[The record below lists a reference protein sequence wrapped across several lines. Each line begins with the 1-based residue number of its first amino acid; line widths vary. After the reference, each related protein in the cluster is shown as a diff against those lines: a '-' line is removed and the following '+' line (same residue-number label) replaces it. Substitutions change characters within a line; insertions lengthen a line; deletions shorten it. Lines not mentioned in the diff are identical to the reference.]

1 MRSGALKWLLALPLA
16 LVLLVVAAYFLLG
29 AWLESAGGRQAVER
43 ALAERIGLPVT
54 LEGEFDVMLLPAVGV
69 AGTGLVVG
77 QPGPATEVLRSRE
90 YAVSLALA
98 PLLERRL
105 SIESVRFEAGLVH
118 LGRWPEAGAA
128 APGSAPADVRLPD
141 IERLEIHDFGV
152 IVSAGDDQPYRVREL
167 AVEGFAVGH
176 PASFVLEVEDAGRWA
191 GSILWRQET
200 ATLDLAATGTGP
212 WPGDVRLTAK
222 LGLVS
227 GEGAVTADWVGA
239 PLVSTAGFD
248 VRVSFVYASA
258 PSGWRID
265 DLRLAAEPLL
275 VTGEGCLVGEDRPQL
290 HLDLLSERVD
300 LDDLPDL
307 GAFTGTMQ
315 AMDGEQA
322 GTKGASAEGPGQAPT
337 PDDAGLDFHVRLSA
351 AELVA
356 GEVVARDAVLQL
368 GAAPDCSGL
377 ETSPRE

>member
-1 MRSGALKWLLALPLA
+1 VRSGALKWLLVLPLA

-29 AWLESAGGRQAVER
+29 VWLESAGGRQAVER

-77 QPGPATEVLRSRE
+77 EPGPATEVLRRRD

-105 SIESVRFEAGLVH
+105 SIESVRFEAGLFH
-118 LGRWPEAGAA
+118 LGRWTGPRAA
-128 APGSAPADVRLPD
+128 APASAPADIGLPD
-141 IERLEIHDFGV
+141 IERLEIRDFDV
-152 IVSAGDDQPYRVREL
+152 MVSAGDGQPYRLREL
-167 AVEGFAVGH
+167 AIEGFAAGR
-176 PASFVLEVEDAGRWA
+176 PASFVLEVEAAGRWA
-191 GSILWRQET
+191 GNIHWRREP
-200 ATLDLAATGTGP
+200 ATLDLAATGVGP
-212 WPGDVRLTAK
+212 WPGEVRLTAE

-239 PLVSTAGFD
+239 PLASAAGFD
-248 VRVSFVYASA
+248 LRVSFVYASA
-258 PSGWRID
+258 GSGWRID

-290 HLDLLSERVD
+290 HLDLLSERLD
-300 LDDLPDL
+300 LDDVPDL
-307 GAFTGTMQ
+307 GAFTGAGQ
-315 AMDGEQA
+315 AMGREPV
-322 GTKGASAEGPGQAPT
+322 SAEGPGPAAT
-337 PDDAGLDFHVRLSA
+337 PQDAGLDFHLRLSA

-368 GAAPDCSGL
+368 GAAPDCSRL
-377 ETSPRE
+377 QTPPRE